1 MAENERAAGTDAGRA
16 VSRLSSGQALQQLL
30 DGNKRYVSTNFA
42 HPDQTAERRIEIAN
56 AQYPFACILGCSD
69 SRVPAEIV
77 FDQGLGDLFMVRVAG
92 NVASSGEVLAS
103 IEFAVA
109 ELQVPLVLVLGHER
123 CGAVTAAVDAV
134 VRGSVAPG
142 HIGSLVDAIRPA
154 VARVR
159 GRWAICSTTRC
170 ARMWN
175 WWWRNW
181 RAANRF
187 WPPRCARAGCGLPA
201 RVMISIPARW
211 TLLSERAG
219 GGLGSGRRR
228 QGGQQLGR
236 GQGHVAAPP

>member
-1 MAENERAAGTDAGRA
+1 MTENDRASTQDAGRGTP
-16 VSRLSSGQALQQLL
+16 RLSSGQALQRLL

-42 HPDQTAERRIEIAN
+42 HPDQTAERRIEVAN

-109 ELQVPLVLVLGHER
+109 ELQVPLVLVLGHKR

-154 VARVR
+154 VARVQGALGDMLDNAVR
-159 GRWAICSTTRC
+159 ANVELVVAQLARNEPILAPAVREGRLRITG
-170 ARMWN
+170 ARYD
-175 WWWRNW
+175 
-181 RAANRF
+181 
-187 WPPRCARAGCGLPA
+187 LD
-201 RVMISIPARW
+201 
-211 TLLSERAG
+211 T
-219 GGLGSGRRR
+219 
-228 QGGQQLGR
+228 GQ
-236 GQGHVAAPP
+236 VDIIT

>member
-1 MAENERAAGTDAGRA
+1 MTENDRASTQDAGRGTP
-16 VSRLSSGQALQQLL
+16 RLSSGQALQRLL

-42 HPDQTAERRIEIAN
+42 HPDQTAERRIEVAN

-92 NVASSGEVLAS
+92 NVASAGEVLGS

-109 ELQVPLVLVLGHER
+109 ELQVPLVLVLGHKR

-154 VARVR
+154 VARVQGALGDMLDNAVR
-159 GRWAICSTTRC
+159 ANVELVVAQLARNEPILAPAVREGRLRITG
-170 ARMWN
+170 ARYD
-175 WWWRNW
+175 
-181 RAANRF
+181 
-187 WPPRCARAGCGLPA
+187 LD
-201 RVMISIPARW
+201 
-211 TLLSERAG
+211 T
-219 GGLGSGRRR
+219 
-228 QGGQQLGR
+228 GQ
-236 GQGHVAAPP
+236 VDIIT